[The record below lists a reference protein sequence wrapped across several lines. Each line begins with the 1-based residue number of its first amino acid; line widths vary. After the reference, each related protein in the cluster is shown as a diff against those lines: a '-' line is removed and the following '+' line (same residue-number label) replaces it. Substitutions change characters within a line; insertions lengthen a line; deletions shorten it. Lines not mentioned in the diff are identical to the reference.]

1 MLGPGLLPRAPR
13 RFWQPRYR
21 QKPNTWMAQR
31 RDLRDE
37 HGYRLVVANGFLPE
51 RQVMTGVGSVPIRQP
66 RIEDRRPADQR
77 EKLNRRIRPP
87 YLRRTSSMD
96 EAIPWM
102 DLYGISAHDVGDSL
116 KALLGPA
123 LKHLSPSTV
132 SRLVSQWQDAI
143 WPLESAFSGG

>member
-1 MLGPGLLPRAPR
+1 
-13 RFWQPRYR
+13 
-21 QKPNTWMAQR
+21 MAQR
-31 RDLRDE
+31 GDLRDE
-37 HGYRLVVANGFLPE
+37 HGHRLVVANGFLPE
-51 RQVMTGVGSVPIRQP
+51 RQVMTGIGAVPIGQP

-102 DLYGISAHDVGDSL
+102 DLYGISAHDVGDSI

-123 LKHLSPSTV
+123 LKP
-132 SRLVSQWQDAI
+132 
-143 WPLESAFSGG
+143 